1 MPIIEVNK
9 SVYNQLDEP
18 TSAAASHNSNNNSN
32 NRNTQ
37 RIITPLNN
45 ITGKMFSLD
54 NFDLE
59 ATMARHFFEGS
70 QATNGSSSSSEF
82 FFGDDDN
89 SSESD
94 EDDAY
99 SSGFNS
105 DQENN
110 EKSRLHKPR
119 RLKCASQMAQQRQA
133 ANLRERRRMQS
144 INEAFEGL
152 RSHIPTLPYEKR
164 LSKVDTL
171 KLAISYI
178 TFLSEMVKKDK
189 NGNEPGLSL
198 QRNYQKEPPKKI
210 ILKDRS
216 GGISHSLSWYR
227 KGDRYPGSKLYART
241 WTPEDPRA
249 ATHNHHHHNHNGV
262 HQSLGQMPLQQQQ
275 QQQQQNITTSQQFHN
290 HNQNSNQSDE
300 STSGYSNLG
309 EGSSTGGGSNTAEGY
324 CNGAVGGGRAS
335 STGSANGSGVHQNG
349 I

>member
-1 MPIIEVNK
+1 
-9 SVYNQLDEP
+9 
-18 TSAAASHNSNNNSN
+18 
-32 NRNTQ
+32 
-37 RIITPLNN
+37 
-45 ITGKMFSLD
+45 MFSMD

-70 QATNGSSSSSEF
+70 QATNASNSSSEY
-82 FFGDDDN
+82 FFGDEH

-94 EDDAY
+94 DDDDAY

-110 EKSRLHKPR
+110 EKTYSMFRRRSHKPR

-152 RSHIPTLPYEKR
+152 RTHIPTLPYEKR

-189 NGNEPGLSL
+189 NGNEAGLSL

-210 ILKDRS
+210 ILKDRT
-216 GGISHSLSWYR
+216 GGMSHSLSWYR

-241 WTPEDPRA
+241 WTPDDPNGATNQHPNQPLYSNNA
-249 ATHNHHHHNHNGV
+249 AKSSGCSSNNSNSSQNH
-262 HQSLGQMPLQQQQ
+262 
-275 QQQQQNITTSQQFHN
+275 
-290 HNQNSNQSDE
+290 NSNQSSEDFNV
-300 STSGYSNLG
+300 SGNIRDAAVG
-309 EGSSTGGGSNTAEGY
+309 PGAAAGPAANIFGNGGGL
-324 CNGAVGGGRAS
+324 
-335 STGSANGSGVHQNG
+335 
-349 I
+349 

>member
-1 MPIIEVNK
+1 
-9 SVYNQLDEP
+9 
-18 TSAAASHNSNNNSN
+18 
-32 NRNTQ
+32 
-37 RIITPLNN
+37 
-45 ITGKMFSLD
+45 MFSMD

-70 QATNGSSSSSEF
+70 QATNASNSSSEY
-82 FFGDDDN
+82 FFGDEH

-94 EDDAY
+94 DDDDAY

-110 EKSRLHKPR
+110 EKTRRSHKPR

-152 RSHIPTLPYEKR
+152 RTHIPTLPYEKR

-189 NGNEPGLSL
+189 NGNEAGLSL

-210 ILKDRS
+210 ILKDRT
-216 GGISHSLSWYR
+216 GGMAHSLSWYR

-241 WTPEDPRA
+241 WTPDDPNGSPVQPLYSNNMA
-249 ATHNHHHHNHNGV
+249 KSHNHSSNSSQN
-262 HQSLGQMPLQQQQ
+262 QS
-275 QQQQQNITTSQQFHN
+275 
-290 HNQNSNQSDE
+290 SNQSSDE
-300 STSGYSNLG
+300 FHASGDMSDAG
-309 EGSSTGGGSNTAEGY
+309 AAASIFGGGS
-324 CNGAVGGGRAS
+324 GGL
-335 STGSANGSGVHQNG
+335 
-349 I
+349 

>member
-1 MPIIEVNK
+1 
-9 SVYNQLDEP
+9 
-18 TSAAASHNSNNNSN
+18 
-32 NRNTQ
+32 
-37 RIITPLNN
+37 
-45 ITGKMFSLD
+45 MFSMD

-59 ATMARHFFEGS
+59 STMARHFFEGS
-70 QATNGSSSSSEF
+70 QATNGSTSSSEF
-82 FFGDDDN
+82 FFGDEN

-110 EKSRLHKPR
+110 EKTRIHKPR

-210 ILKDRS
+210 ILKDRT
-216 GGISHSLSWYR
+216 GGYSHSLSWYR

-241 WTPEDPRA
+241 WTPEDPRSQP
-249 ATHNHHHHNHNGV
+249 T
-262 HQSLGQMPLQQQQ
+262 SGQLHLQQL
-275 QQQQQNITTSQQFHN
+275 HN
-290 HNQNSNQSDE
+290 HNQQNIQQQLHVEQQHSHHHHISNGHINMDSNPFHNNNSNQSDE
-300 STSGYSNLG
+300 SGTFMG
-309 EGSSTGGGSNTAEGY
+309 ENMGDTNSAAGGGSY
-324 CNGAVGGGRAS
+324 
-335 STGSANGSGVHQNG
+335 HQNG
-349 I
+349 L

>member
-1 MPIIEVNK
+1 
-9 SVYNQLDEP
+9 
-18 TSAAASHNSNNNSN
+18 
-32 NRNTQ
+32 
-37 RIITPLNN
+37 
-45 ITGKMFSLD
+45 MFSMD

-70 QATNGSSSSSEF
+70 QATNASNSSSEY
-82 FFGDDDN
+82 FFGDDH

-94 EDDAY
+94 EDDDAY

-110 EKSRLHKPR
+110 EKTRRSHKPR

-152 RSHIPTLPYEKR
+152 RTHIPTLPYEKR

-189 NGNEPGLSL
+189 NGNEAGLSL

-210 ILKDRS
+210 ILKDRT
-216 GGISHSLSWYR
+216 GGMSHSLSWYR

-241 WTPEDPRA
+241 WTPDDPNGATNQPPIQPLYTNNA
-249 ATHNHHHHNHNGV
+249 AKSSGCSSNNSNSSQNH
-262 HQSLGQMPLQQQQ
+262 
-275 QQQQQNITTSQQFHN
+275 
-290 HNQNSNQSDE
+290 NSNQSSDDFNA
-300 STSGYSNLG
+300 GANLSDAAAAAAAAAPSIF
-309 EGSSTGGGSNTAEGY
+309 GSGGGL
-324 CNGAVGGGRAS
+324 
-335 STGSANGSGVHQNG
+335 
-349 I
+349 

>member
-1 MPIIEVNK
+1 
-9 SVYNQLDEP
+9 
-18 TSAAASHNSNNNSN
+18 
-32 NRNTQ
+32 
-37 RIITPLNN
+37 
-45 ITGKMFSLD
+45 MFSMD

-70 QATNGSSSSSEF
+70 QATNGSSSGSEF
-82 FFGDDDN
+82 FFGDEH

-94 EDDAY
+94 DDDDAY

-110 EKSRLHKPR
+110 EKTRSHKPR
-119 RLKCASQMAQQRQA
+119 RLKLKCASQMAQQRQA

-178 TFLSEMVKKDK
+178 TFLSDMVKKDK

-210 ILKDRS
+210 ILKDRT
-216 GGISHSLSWYR
+216 GGIAHSLSWYR

-249 ATHNHHHHNHNGV
+249 PPPQTVQPA
-262 HQSLGQMPLQQQQ
+262 QQPLF
-275 QQQQQNITTSQQFHN
+275 N
-290 HNQNSNQSDE
+290 NSNQSQ
-300 STSGYSNLG
+300 N
-309 EGSSTGGGSNTAEGY
+309 SSH
-324 CNGAVGGGRAS
+324 S
-335 STGSANGSGVHQNG
+335 SEDYNGSGEMSDVSATPSIFSTG
-349 I
+349 L

>member
-1 MPIIEVNK
+1 
-9 SVYNQLDEP
+9 
-18 TSAAASHNSNNNSN
+18 
-32 NRNTQ
+32 
-37 RIITPLNN
+37 
-45 ITGKMFSLD
+45 MFSMD

-70 QATNGSSSSSEF
+70 QATNGSTSSSEY
-82 FFGDDDN
+82 FFGDEH
-89 SSESD
+89 SSESDED

-105 DQENN
+105 DQENT
-110 EKSRLHKPR
+110 EKTRRSHKPR

-152 RSHIPTLPYEKR
+152 RTHIPTLPYEKR

-210 ILKDRS
+210 ILKDRT
-216 GGISHSLSWYR
+216 GGVSHSLSWYR

-241 WTPEDPRA
+241 WTPEDPRLPI
-249 ATHNHHHHNHNGV
+249 GS
-262 HQSLGQMPLQQQQ
+262 QPLY
-275 QQQQQNITTSQQFHN
+275 NNSNLN
-290 HNQNSNQSDE
+290 HNQNSNQGSDDF
-300 STSGYSNLG
+300 N
-309 EGSSTGGGSNTAEGY
+309 GSNDISEA
-324 CNGAVGGGRAS
+324 
-335 STGSANGSGVHQNG
+335 GSAAGAAAMY
-349 I
+349 